1 MGKEISEE
9 TLDSFIEQTDV
20 DGDEQIDLVRDQR
33 DKRRKGGEEEEEVT
47 VRAGGV

>member
-20 DGDEQIDLVRDQR
+20 DGDEQIDLVMRDQR
-33 DKRRKGGEEEEEVT
+33 DERRRERRK
-47 VRAGGV
+47 